1 MSSSLLYSFLTKILL
16 LQSFYVIVAST
27 ATADEEYP
35 GFPEPLT
42 ISNFKENLSEGL
54 HIVEFYSPY
63 CSHCQNLEPIW
74 KETWKQFQEESQKF
88 NVYFNQVNCIESGD
102 LCQEENIE
110 AYPTIRLYNKDGIIK
125 MYPFNG
131 ERTVEGL
138 LSFARNEAKHLN
150 NFGED
155 WSGSKSIPLSDVEF
169 VDMISG
175 KGDEPFLVSF
185 WPTED
190 MTDLDSKN
198 VQFFDCEE
206 CNVFLRT
213 WKQLSNTLAV
223 SGIRTGHLNCVK
235 YHILCKH
242 LGYST
247 LTELNAFDH
256 DRRPTVAMVL
266 PNKTTNN
273 LFKYNRDY
281 SLTPSDYQDFAES
294 LYENNLLPEIGKSE
308 LLSKMRYRFDFKK
321 DGVAP
326 INKQTINVVFVYDP
340 KTVVPEDYDVFEY
353 LLEPLSKIPNVR
365 LYQSSEDIMSLPI
378 LGYHDFNQMINYN
391 TTEETKLPNEEYLTM
406 ATLTQLPTFVLF
418 KDGDLIPKVFHGYST
433 TEMRNPDLIMQ
444 WIEENS
450 LPLISNVD
458 SSNIE
463 KLINFQPNLYS
474 SLSILCVQ
482 AKDDTEQKEENN
494 MNNKEKILE
503 NFLISHY
510 DYDNI
515 RMNYMF
521 EKIIK
526 RRQKKEAI
534 VKALREKQASAK
546 KVVAAMRYEILHED
560 NLQNLL
566 GYVDLLDVNAL
577 IEKLTGQYFKGTV
590 EEGDVLIIDKANRQ
604 LYVTKISGD
613 MTDSDSPYIL
623 RENLLSINI
632 PEKSQFKSF
641 INSFPIKIGSE
652 GQSKNYGK
660 TFLILIVFIITI
672 YLVISRLVK
681 IFDQIKRNKNYN
693 AKRDTVGLL
702 GNSEKQLTR
711 DKDK

>member
-74 KETWKQFQEESQKF
+74 KETWKQFQEESQKL

-308 LLSKMRYRFDFKK
+308 LLLKMRYKFDFKK